1 VGSRFA
7 HAQRARSLA
16 ALLLFAVAA
25 SCTRCAVETSAGAAE
40 ELLGAG
46 APASAVVT
54 APLSRL
60 ANNLAQLTDR
70 AASLPGGEQ
79 LGEARKQLAS
89 QLGFDPLTR
98 EGLLSAGL
106 DPNRGAAFAVSSPR
120 WIAALP
126 LAKPELFLQTV
137 DRLVRERGGYTQR
150 TDEPRENL
158 RVAVYTR
165 DPQAR
170 AKLGAAVVR
179 GYGLVALSDD
189 PASDIEAALQRPP
202 EHSLAQDPR
211 LKNARE
217 RLGAQDLIVLAP
229 AGSPL
234 AARFVARPLPVDAYL
249 GLVAGE
255 GGLAVRFFAQ
265 LPEAQAGQAAAM
277 LPGGGKELIALVPGD
292 APLRL
297 RLGLSPAEL
306 LKHLD
311 LVPGIGGLRAAL
323 HGADAELVE
332 ALAPGVAVSLGTAK
346 HLNVAE
352 AIDYGFD
359 FRRKSP
365 FDTVELVALAQVAD
379 RPRAVKAL
387 EEIAKA
393 LPQLGASARRLSP
406 AATDWQV
413 TYLGKQGA
421 RFGLRELAGKPT
433 AYLLGGGIAPEDLKP
448 SPSNGGILFE
458 DAGAALQL
466 DFGRL
471 SDKLRA
477 LPESSYGSGPQAY
490 VARSLVSQIAEPLR
504 PLRLTGSMQAGKDG
518 LSAGLVVQIVAQ

>member
-1 VGSRFA
+1 MGSRSG
-7 HAQRARSLA
+7 RTRSLA
-16 ALLLFAVAA
+16 ALLALTA
-25 SCTRCAVETSAGAAE
+25 SCTRCAVEKSAGAAE

-46 APASAVVT
+46 APASAVT
-54 APLSRL
+54 APLTRL
-60 ANNLAQLTDR
+60 AYDTAKLVER

-79 LGEARKQLAS
+79 LGEARKQLAA

-98 EGLLSAGL
+98 EGLLAAGL
-106 DPNRGAAFAVSSPR
+106 DPDRGAAVVVSSPG

-126 LAKPELFLQTV
+126 LTKPELFLQTV
-137 DRLVRERGGYTQR
+137 DRLARERGGYAQR
-150 TDEPRENL
+150 TDEPRGNL
-158 RVAVYTR
+158 RVAVYAR

-170 AKLGAAVVR
+170 ARLGAAVVR
-179 GYGLVALSDD
+179 GYGLVARSDD
-189 PASDIEAALQRPP
+189 PGSDIEAALQRPP
-202 EHSLAQDPR
+202 EHTLAQDPR
-211 LKNARE
+211 LKTAHE

-234 AARFVARPLPVDAYL
+234 PARFVGRPLPGDAGV
-249 GLVAGE
+249 GLSASDR
-255 GGLAVRFFAQ
+255 GLAMRSFAQ
-265 LPEAQAGQAAAM
+265 FPEPQARALAAM

-292 APLRL
+292 APLRM

-311 LVPGIGGLRAAL
+311 LVPGIAPLRAAL
-323 HGADAELVE
+323 HGADAELVA
-332 ALAPGVAVSLGTAK
+332 ALAPGVAISLGTVK
-346 HLNVAE
+346 QLNIAE
-352 AIDYGFD
+352 ALDYGLD

-365 FDTVELVALAQVAD
+365 FDTVQLVALAQVAD

-393 LPQLGASARRLSP
+393 LPQLGATARRLAP
-406 AATDWQV
+406 GATDWRV
-413 TYLGKQGA
+413 TYLGKEGA

-433 AYLLGGGIAPEDLKP
+433 AYLLGGDVSPEDLKP

-471 SDKLRA
+471 WDRIRA
-477 LPESSYGSGPQAY
+477 LPESAYGAGPQAY
-490 VARSLVSQIAEPLR
+490 VARSVVTQVVEPLR
-504 PLRLTGSMQAGKDG
+504 PLRITGSMQQGNDG
-518 LSAGLVVQIVAQ
+518 LSAGLVVEIVGQ